1 MAEVSYRLV
10 VRTGPNPGMAF
21 DLTKEVSLL
30 GRDVTNDISL
40 GDAEVSRQHA
50 RLTRTPGGVVVEDLG
65 STNGTFING
74 ERLVAPRVMA
84 MGDLLGFG
92 ETVTLD
98 FESSAPEGAA
108 TVMGGPPARRGA
120 AASPAAYR
128 QAPRSAGAPAPAVMQ
143 GAEAMPPRRG
153 IGRWALAAGGCLVL
167 ILVCAG
173 TFFLLDAF
181 APDILYAPLSWFG
194 LG

>member
-21 DLTKEVSLL
+21 DLTKEVTLL
-30 GRDVTNDISL
+30 GRDVTNDIAL

-50 RLTRTPGGVVVEDLG
+50 RLTRTPGGIVVEDLG

-120 AASPAAYR
+120 AASPAAYQR
-128 QAPRSAGAPAPAVMQ
+128 APRSAGAPAPAVMQ